1 MIIIA
6 MLAVMATQPNPLLP
20 PPWVQGDLSTKGMYA
35 KYGRLEPDGT
45 YSTLSA
51 TKSVCDCKV
60 SELQADWIKGLSGP
74 GVTITHDTQTICGV
88 NAAHIVA
95 IGVAT
100 STDKTTQN
108 NDAFIFRE
116 GPAAYI
122 LQYRFRYAQPQL
134 DDVKALSAL
143 CPASSG
149 S

>member
-1 MIIIA
+1 MTIIA

-51 TKSVCDCKV
+51 TKNVCDCKV
-60 SELQADWIKGLSGP
+60 SELQADWIKGLTAP
-74 GVTITHDTQTICGV
+74 GVTIKRDTQAICGV
-88 NAAHIVA
+88 DAAHIVA

-100 STDKTTQN
+100 SSDKTTQN
-108 NDAFIFRE
+108 NDAFIFRQ

-122 LQYRFRYAQPQL
+122 MQYRFRYPQPHP
-134 DDVKALSAL
+134 DDEKALSAL
-143 CPASSG
+143 CPTPSG